1 MDYVNERISQL
12 MIERQRTKNDLRH
25 IENELLDELYQL
37 PSDVKKAIAQD
48 IVKPNFPVPYDVMEK
63 LKKEVF

>member
-1 MDYVNERISQL
+1 MDYVNEKISQL
-12 MIERQRTKNDLRH
+12 MIERQRTKNDLRG

-37 PSDVKKAIAQD
+37 PLEVRKTIAQG

-63 LKKEVF
+63 LKKEFL